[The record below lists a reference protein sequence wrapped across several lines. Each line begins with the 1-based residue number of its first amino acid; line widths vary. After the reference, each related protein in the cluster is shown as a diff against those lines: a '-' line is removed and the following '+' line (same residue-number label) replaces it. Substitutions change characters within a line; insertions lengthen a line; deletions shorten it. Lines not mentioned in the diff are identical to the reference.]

1 MTGVQTLTHE
11 FVEYVPRELKDGVL
25 YVSIPFATVIHK
37 CGCGCGLQVVTPLA
51 PSQWSLTFDGK
62 TISLHP
68 SIGNWNFPCKS
79 HYWIKRNQVVWARQW
94 TKAEIAAGQSRDAR
108 AVEDEF
114 ATIGPPARES
124 PLETATKPAPRRDG
138 VFAKLKRRFFGNK

>member
-37 CGCGCGLQVVTPLA
+37 CCCGCGMQVVTPLA

-62 TISLHP
+62 SISLDP

-79 HYWIKRNQVVWARQW
+79 HYWIRRNQVEWAKKW
-94 TKAEIAAGQSRDAR
+94 TKAEIAAGQHGDAR
-108 AVEDEF
+108 AIEEQFTPNRHAAKDTI
-114 ATIGPPARES
+114 ATTNVKA
-124 PLETATKPAPRRDG
+124 APRKKSML
-138 VFAKLKRRFFGNK
+138 AKLKGLFGK